1 MTPYLS
7 IRGVAKRY
15 GEVVAVAE
23 VSLDIAQGEFVT
35 FLGPSGSG
43 KSTLLYMIAGIE
55 DASAGDILLQD
66 GSLLAIPPHK
76 RNIGMVF
83 QRYTLV
89 PHMSVEENVAF
100 PLKVRHW
107 SREKVEQRVAEV
119 LGLVRLDGFRK
130 RRPAELS
137 GGQQPRGALARALAY
152 HPRMLL
158 MDEPLAAL
166 DKKLKEEL
174 QVEIRRIH
182 QETGVTIIYVTHD
195 QEEALR
201 LSQRIAVFNHG
212 RIEQADT
219 PARLYEDP
227 ASRFVAGSRDGP
239 FGTAH
244 DSSTP
249 SCSRRKS

>member
-119 LGLVRLDGFRK
+119 LGLVRLDGFR
-130 RRPAELS
+130 
-137 GGQQPRGALARALAY
+137 
-152 HPRMLL
+152 
-158 MDEPLAAL
+158 
-166 DKKLKEEL
+166 
-174 QVEIRRIH
+174 
-182 QETGVTIIYVTHD
+182 
-195 QEEALR
+195 
-201 LSQRIAVFNHG
+201 
-212 RIEQADT
+212 
-219 PARLYEDP
+219 
-227 ASRFVAGSRDGP
+227 
-239 FGTAH
+239 
-244 DSSTP
+244 
-249 SCSRRKS
+249 